1 VHIKRCARAGR
12 QVDAQWETRGRCCR
26 DAGHRNPADGEARAL
41 EQGRARPGLGKAGG
55 ARQVGL
61 AREKGVT
68 SKWATTA
75 HTDRAVAA
83 QVGST
88 GPRCKEN
95 KRDF

>member
-1 VHIKRCARAGR
+1 
-12 QVDAQWETRGRCCR
+12 
-26 DAGHRNPADGEARAL
+26 
-41 EQGRARPGLGKAGG
+41 LGKAGG

-75 HTDRAVAA
+75 RTDRAVAA